1 MVGSNLLWQK
11 RRQVDGVQPPKE
23 VVNDDINKEAIIQV
37 EEYNYIGN
45 FSQLVIVPIFD
56 DDLLHV
62 DDLF

>member
-1 MVGSNLLWQK
+1 
-11 RRQVDGVQPPKE
+11 

-45 FSQLVIVPIFD
+45 FSQLVTAPIFD